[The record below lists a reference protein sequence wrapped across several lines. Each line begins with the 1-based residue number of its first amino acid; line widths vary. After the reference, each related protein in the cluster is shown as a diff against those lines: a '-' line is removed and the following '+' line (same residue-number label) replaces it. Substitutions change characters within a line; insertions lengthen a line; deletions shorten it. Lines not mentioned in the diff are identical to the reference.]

1 MIPVEIL
8 KKIRRI
14 QITTGRLVTNVFAG
28 EYKSVFKGRGL
39 EFHEVREYIV
49 GDEVRMID
57 WNVSAR
63 SGSSKL
69 YIKKYVEERELTVM
83 LLLDASRS
91 SYFGTAAALKK
102 DIAAEICSVIAG
114 SAIKNNDRVGL
125 IIFTDRIEK
134 FIPPR
139 KGFRHVSRV
148 IRDALYFKPTGRGT
162 DIPHCLEYL
171 DKVSTRSTI
180 SFIVS
185 DFYTPD
191 IKKSLAVA
199 NKRHDI
205 VAINILDPRDIS
217 MPDIGI
223 ARMYDAETLKSRF
236 IDTSDPAVREEYAK
250 KASERIKS
258 VKNTFYAVKIDS
270 VDINTSIP
278 YTDALVNFFKRRKQR
293 K

>member
-39 EFHEVREYIV
+39 EFHEVREYMI
-49 GDEVRMID
+49 GDDVRLID

-69 YIKKYVEERELTVM
+69 YIKKFVEERELTVM

-91 SYFGTAAALKK
+91 NYFGTNAALKK
-102 DIAAEICSVIAG
+102 DIAAEICSVLAG

-125 IIFTDRIEK
+125 IIFSDRIEK
-134 FIPPR
+134 YVAPR
-139 KGFRHVSRV
+139 KGLRHVARV
-148 IRDALYFKPTGRGT
+148 IRDALYFKPKGAGT
-162 DIPHCLEYL
+162 DIPHCLQYL

-185 DFYTPD
+185 DFYAPN

-205 VAINILDPRDIS
+205 VAINILDPRDLS

-223 ARMYDAETLKSRF
+223 TKFYDAETGKARF
-236 IDTSDPAVREEYAK
+236 VDTSSKAVRDEYASK
-250 KASERIKS
+250 SAERIRS
-258 VKNTFYAVKIDS
+258 VKKVFYATNIDS
-270 VDINTSIP
+270 IDINTSIP
-278 YTDALVNFFKRRKQR
+278 YTDALVNFFDRRKKRQ
-293 K
+293 

>member
-39 EFHEVREYIV
+39 EFHEVREYMV
-49 GDEVRMID
+49 GDDVRMID

-69 YIKKYVEERELTVM
+69 YIKKFVEERELTVM

-91 SYFGTAAALKK
+91 NYFGTTASIKK
-102 DIAAEICSVIAG
+102 DIAAEVCSVMAG
-114 SAIKNNDRVGL
+114 SAIKNNDRVGI

-134 FIPPR
+134 YVPPR
-139 KGFRHVSRV
+139 KGFRHVTRV
-148 IRDALYFKPTGRGT
+148 IRDALYFKPAGKGT
-162 DIPHCLEYL
+162 DIPHCLQYL

-191 IKKSLAVA
+191 IKKSLAIA

-205 VAINILDPRDIS
+205 VAINILDPRDMS

-223 ARMYDAETLKSRF
+223 AKLYDAETGKARLV
-236 IDTSDPAVREEYAK
+236 DTSSKSVRDEYAA
-250 KASERIKS
+250 KAAERIRN
-258 VKNTFYAVKIDS
+258 VKKVFYATNIDS
-270 VDINTSIP
+270 IDINTAIP
-278 YTDALVNFFKRRKQR
+278 YTDALVNFFNRRKKR
-293 K
+293 